1 MRFGAGFYHVP
12 SADSIARV
20 RLYPERVWGI
30 IRRVLVTNNW
40 TNRVDEHLQ
49 QLVQQLAEA
58 INDAINDS
66 DDVNEALAELRAA
79 GYPALLVVE
88 ATIAFKDEAEQPEAT
103 APVTE
108 MSAEE
113 RFEKL
118 SKEDR
123 QFLRSLNIKF
133 DSDE

>member
-1 MRFGAGFYHVP
+1 MDDY
-12 SADSIARV
+12 
-20 RLYPERVWGI
+20 
-30 IRRVLVTNNW
+30 
-40 TNRVDEHLQ
+40 LQ
-49 QLVQQLAEA
+49 QLIQQLAEA
-58 INDAINDS
+58 INEAINDS
-66 DDVNEALAELRAA
+66 DEVNEALEQLRAA

-88 ATIAFKDEAEQPEAT
+88 ATIAFKDETDQLAAT
-103 APVTE
+103 APVSE

-133 DSDE
+133 DSEE

>member
-1 MRFGAGFYHVP
+1 MDDY
-12 SADSIARV
+12 
-20 RLYPERVWGI
+20 
-30 IRRVLVTNNW
+30 
-40 TNRVDEHLQ
+40 LQ

-66 DDVNEALAELRAA
+66 DAVNEALEELRAA

-88 ATIAFKDEAEQPEAT
+88 ATIAFKDETEAEPART
-103 APVTE
+103 APVSQ

-133 DSDE
+133 DNEE

>member
-1 MRFGAGFYHVP
+1 
-12 SADSIARV
+12 
-20 RLYPERVWGI
+20 
-30 IRRVLVTNNW
+30 
-40 TNRVDEHLQ
+40 VDENLQ

-66 DDVNEALAELRAA
+66 DGVNEALEQLRTA

-88 ATIAFKDEAEQPEAT
+88 ATIAFKDEHESNAT
-103 APVTE
+103 PAPVSE

-133 DSDE
+133 DSEE

>member
-1 MRFGAGFYHVP
+1 
-12 SADSIARV
+12 
-20 RLYPERVWGI
+20 
-30 IRRVLVTNNW
+30 
-40 TNRVDEHLQ
+40 VDDYLQ

-66 DDVNEALAELRAA
+66 DAVNDALEQLREA

-88 ATIAFKDEAEQPEAT
+88 ATIAFKDETEQAAASE
-103 APVTE
+103 PVST

-133 DSDE
+133 DSEE